1 MPDQVLK
8 SAKKYFRAHDH
19 AKALEASAR
28 ALEAV
33 TDHNCEDYWELQFL
47 RAEIFRM
54 RGDYH
59 ACLSCLEIPPDLSQ
73 FVPQL
78 LVRLKML
85 RGYYLGMFGHYS
97 EARQLLDEAEELA
110 TENQFGDLLLD
121 LKLKR
126 GMFLFFMGD
135 YPASLKSY
143 EEALEACPKLR
154 DYPHANALAGIAKIK
169 MTVGNYKEAVPLFE
183 EALNISE
190 EIRASYFCAI
200 LWSELGWCHDNLDD
214 TTRAMDYYQRCEAFF
229 RGIGEKPA
237 YLVALGN
244 IGNLYVKRREYPTAI
259 SYYQRAIEIAREL
272 DDALACEKWLKNL
285 SVAYYHLGNPVASE
299 SCQTQAMTLKI
310 EIEQRRAKARREPA
324 SA

>member
-1 MPDQVLK
+1 MPDQLLE
-8 SAKKYFRAHDH
+8 SARKYFRAHDH
-19 AKALEASAR
+19 AKALETSAR
-28 ALEAV
+28 ALESV
-33 TDHNCEDYWELQFL
+33 TDHDCAEHWELHFL

-54 RGDYH
+54 RGDYRG
-59 ACLSCLEIPPDLSQ
+59 CLSCLEIPSDLSR
-73 FVPQL
+73 L
-78 LVRLKML
+78 DSHLVTRIKML
-85 RGYYLGMFGHYS
+85 RGYYLGMYGHYS
-97 EARQLLDEAEELA
+97 EARELLDAAEQLA
-110 TENQFGDLLLD
+110 SEHQFEDLLLD

-143 EEALEACPKLR
+143 EAALQACPKLR
-154 DYPHANALAGIAKIK
+154 EYPHANALAGIAKIK
-169 MTVGNYKEAVPLFE
+169 MTVGNYREAVPLFE
-183 EALNISE
+183 QALEISE
-190 EIRASYFCAI
+190 EIQTSYFSAI

-214 TTRAMDYYQRCEAFF
+214 TARAMDYYQRCEAFF
-229 RGIGEKPA
+229 RSIGEKPA
-237 YLVALGN
+237 YLVSLGN

-299 SCQTQAMTLKI
+299 SCQKQAMTLKI
-310 EIEQRRAKARREPA
+310 QIEDRRARARREAA